1 MSVTAPRSLRWRLV
15 FDYPFV
21 SLTVGIAVVCAAL
34 SLTADTRP
42 TSLVASTYALVI
54 AVRSTISMLRSWS
67 SGSFGIDIL
76 AIAAIGSTVA
86 LGDHWAALV
95 VVLMLTSGE
104 ALEDFAS
111 RRARTELR
119 ALLDRAPR
127 VAHRESKN
135 VVKDIDL
142 DAVAAG
148 DLLEVRPGEAIPV
161 DAELLAAG
169 AWLDESSITGESLPV
184 WRAEGS
190 KVLSGAV
197 NGSGVIRVRAVTTAA
212 KSQYQTIVDLVRDA
226 ANSKAPFV
234 RLADRISIPFTAGAF
249 AIGTASWVLS
259 GDATRLAEVLVVATP
274 CPLLIATPVALI
286 AGMSAAASRE
296 IIVKSGG
303 VMEILSRVRSA
314 AFDKT
319 GTLTRGT
326 PHVERLDSLVPDRNE
341 VLRVAAALEADSAHV
356 LARAVVM
363 EAERCGVRVP
373 SASDIREVIAS
384 GIEANIDGQ
393 RCAVGKLSFVAPGT
407 SPDWSSL
414 NAGETAVNVS
424 RHERLI
430 GRIVL
435 TDEVRSE
442 AVGTIQRLRSLGVR
456 NVVMLTGDAKETAT
470 KVAGGLAI
478 DDVRTGLLPSEK
490 ITAATALR
498 PAPTL
503 MVGDGVNDAPVLA
516 AVDVGVAMGSRSASA
531 ASESADVVVLVDD
544 LSRVAD
550 AVAISQRT
558 MRIARQSIIVG
569 IGLSVLLMLIAST
582 GAVPAIVGATLQEVV
597 DVLAIANSLRAGRST
612 DYHYSE

>member
-42 TSLVASTYALVI
+42 TSLLASTYALVI

-161 DAELLAAG
+161 DAELLTAG

-286 AGMSAAASRE
+286 AGMSAAASRG

-326 PHVERLDSLVPDRNE
+326 PHVERVDSLVPDRNE

-414 NAGETAVNVS
+414 IAGETAVNVS

-442 AVGTIQRLRSLGVR
+442 AVGTIQRLRLLGVR
-456 NVVMLTGDAKETAT
+456 NVVMLTGDANETAI
-470 KVAGGLAI
+470 KVASGLAI
-478 DDVRTGLLPSEK
+478 DDVRAGLLPSEK

-550 AVAISQRT
+550 AVALSQRT

-612 DYHYSE
+612 DSHYSE